1 MTFIGIKATA
11 IQAIFEY
18 TRKKATLFLKY
29 IRKKTTLFLEY
40 TGKKATLFLKY
51 TSAKDTLFYHEPHF
65 IYNHPIGTNP
75 IWCPIKNQYDVMIQN
90 LSSELCFGW
99 GFTRTFPGN
108 QDVAVK

>member
-29 IRKKTTLFLEY
+29 IRKKTTLFLEC

-65 IYNHPIGTNP
+65 IYNHPIGRY
-75 IWCPIKNQYDVMIQN
+75 QSN
-90 LSSELCFGW
+90 LVSYQKSI
-99 GFTRTFPGN
+99 
-108 QDVAVK
+108 